1 MASSS
6 HTRSYPLCLYEEEKS
21 SLQKRSMA
29 HSCYVSQIGKIKDGL
44 GADVWDELKKTT
56 LGLFIKFT
64 ESDFIW
70 AAQTVH
76 FFLTNQLRVD
86 NMHEMWCLI
95 DRRPIRFSLYEFE
108 NITGLNCD
116 MFDESDTGETDYKDF
131 WNEMGVAMS
140 VGPLF
145 TELER
150 VFEISKTW
158 SLEKR
163 MMVGR
168 LCLQYVGV
176 HGIHH
181 GSRVPLSSAKRV
193 FDPVAFE
200 KYPWG
205 RVAFDS
211 LLRSVKFV
219 KYDGDSYVIQ
229 GCVQA
234 LLVWIYES
242 VPGIGE
248 ACGKRFNFTAFIEKE
263 KAAHGQINLVIIC
276 MYVRVSHM
284 ILVSE
289 ENMYPKWSDSAEN
302 HDTVLDNLLK
312 DIIHNPRHKRKQNQ
326 ESSNE
331 DGESKVMESTPADDV
346 SHKKQRTGKA
356 HIKVDEEEKTS
367 LLDIWNM
374 LEKMNVTISDM
385 DKNASSRLDG
395 LEKKVT
401 CLEASVKTRFE
412 AVETD
417 MRVLKESQ
425 PLVVCNEAATSNNN
439 DEYEANSN
447 QCSWVVEE
455 KPGSVD
461 GLPIQRV
468 VKKAVNSVKNKEAA
482 TKVVTKKKVAKSDKK
497 KTIVNVEK
505 VEKPKPEMKKT
516 AVKVEKVDSPKPEK
530 KKSVVAPTTKTFD
543 DDVVDVTDK
552 VNADNLK
559 MASRLDN
566 LDGITSKR
574 RRVPQL
580 AGSQKYPSVGNSIV
594 KRIITDVPSS
604 SSVTE
609 HLQPVSDDQFD
620 RLKDWLEPDFEKE
633 GLNTSN
639 FNARFY
645 WQIMTPRSD
654 WSTEKYG
661 WLKDYHMGAAMSL
674 FRRRFNRDPSK
685 YPNQR
690 IAFLDQDLIST
701 MLKDYKQFQ
710 PDYRC
715 FKFREHYEDQV
726 NGTAQCDAAKNKK
739 WFVDVD
745 HLYAYLF
752 VNGNHWVALDIDLP
766 KKRINVYDSIPSLT
780 TDTEMAIQCM
790 FVMTM
795 IPAMLSSFIPSKQRR
810 RSYSKLEWKRIT
822 KIPENLDAVHRIL
835 ALGKSFDGLCDENM
849 QSLWTKLAV
858 EMFEE
863 LGKNAGT
870 LHSEVRRKA
879 FKFPSLMDD

>member
-1 MASSS
+1 
-6 HTRSYPLCLYEEEKS
+6 
-21 SLQKRSMA
+21 
-29 HSCYVSQIGKIKDGL
+29 
-44 GADVWDELKKTT
+44 
-56 LGLFIKFT
+56 
-64 ESDFIW
+64 
-70 AAQTVH
+70 
-76 FFLTNQLRVD
+76 
-86 NMHEMWCLI
+86 MHEMWCLI

-193 FDPVAFE
+193 LDPVAFE

-219 KYDGDSYVIQ
+219 KYDGDSYVIH

-248 ACGKRFNFTAFIEKE
+248 ACGFRKTTLTGVPLLDWRSSKKRFNFTAFIEKE
-263 KAAHGQINLVIIC
+263 KAAHGQ
-276 MYVRVSHM
+276 VS
-284 ILVSE
+284 
-289 ENMYPKWSDSAEN
+289 
-302 HDTVLDNLLK
+302 
-312 DIIHNPRHKRKQNQ
+312 RHKRKQNQ

-367 LLDIWNM
+367 LLDIRNM

-455 KPGSVD
+455 KSGSVD

-468 VKKAVNSVKNKEAA
+468 VKKAVNSVKNMEAA
-482 TKVVTKKKVAKSDKK
+482 TKVLTKKKVAKSDKK

-559 MASRLDN
+559 MASRSEETFSNPLDQMANKATTDALRALQEGLDN

-580 AGSQKYPSVGNSIV
+580 AGSQKYPSVGNSTV

-780 TDTEMAIQCM
+780 TDTEMVIQCM

-822 KIPENLDAVHRIL
+822 KIPENLDACDCAIYSIKYIECL

-870 LHSEVRRKA
+870 LHSEVRCKA

>member
-6 HTRSYPLCLYEEEKS
+6 HT
-21 SLQKRSMA
+21 

-44 GADVWDELKKTT
+44 GADVWDELKKTS

-64 ESDFIW
+64 ESGFVW

-116 MFDESDTGETDYKDF
+116 MFDES
-131 WNEMGVAMS
+131 N
-140 VGPLF
+140 

-168 LCLQYVGV
+168 LCLLSVGV

-193 FDPVAFE
+193 LDPVAFE

-211 LLRSVKFV
+211 LLRSVKIV
-219 KYDGDSYVIQ
+219 KCDGDSYVIH

-248 ACGKRFNFTAFIEKE
+248 ACGFGKTTLTGVPLLDWRSSRKRFNFTAFIEKE
-263 KAAHGQINLVIIC
+263 KAAHGQ
-276 MYVRVSHM
+276 VRVRHM
-284 ILVSE
+284 IHVSE

-302 HDTVLDNLLK
+302 QDMALDNLLK
-312 DIIHNPRHKRKQNQ
+312 DIIHNRLQPHALTHVAARRKRKQNQ
-326 ESSNE
+326 GSSNE
-331 DGESKVMESTPADDV
+331 DGESKLMESTPADDVIAEV

-356 HIKVDEEEKTS
+356 HVNEEEKTS

-374 LEKMNVTISDM
+374 LEKMNVTFSDI

-401 CLEASVKTRFE
+401 CLEASVRTRFE

-417 MRVLKESQ
+417 MRVLKECQ
-425 PLVVCNEAATSNNN
+425 PPVVSNEAATSNNN

-447 QCSWVVEE
+447 QPSRVVEE

-468 VKKAVNSVKNKEAA
+468 VKKAVNSVKNKEAG
-482 TKVVTKKKVAKSDKK
+482 TKVLTKKKVAKSDKK
-497 KTIVNVEK
+497 KIIVNVEK
-505 VEKPKPEMKKT
+505 VGKPKPEMKKT
-516 AVKVEKVDSPKPEK
+516 VVKVEKVDSPKPEK
-530 KKSVVAPTTKTFD
+530 KKSGAAPTTKTFD

-552 VNADNLK
+552 VNVDNLK
-559 MASRLDN
+559 MASSFEETFSNPLDQMANKATADALRALQEGLDN
-566 LDGITSKR
+566 LDC
-574 RRVPQL
+574 VP
-580 AGSQKYPSVGNSIV
+580 
-594 KRIITDVPSS
+594 
-604 SSVTE
+604 
-609 HLQPVSDDQFD
+609 
-620 RLKDWLEPDFEKE
+620 
-633 GLNTSN
+633 
-639 FNARFY
+639 
-645 WQIMTPRSD
+645 
-654 WSTEKYG
+654 
-661 WLKDYHMGAAMSL
+661 
-674 FRRRFNRDPSK
+674 
-685 YPNQR
+685 
-690 IAFLDQDLIST
+690 
-701 MLKDYKQFQ
+701 
-710 PDYRC
+710 
-715 FKFREHYEDQV
+715 
-726 NGTAQCDAAKNKK
+726 
-739 WFVDVD
+739 
-745 HLYAYLF
+745 
-752 VNGNHWVALDIDLP
+752 
-766 KKRINVYDSIPSLT
+766 
-780 TDTEMAIQCM
+780 
-790 FVMTM
+790 
-795 IPAMLSSFIPSKQRR
+795 
-810 RSYSKLEWKRIT
+810 
-822 KIPENLDAVHRIL
+822 
-835 ALGKSFDGLCDENM
+835 
-849 QSLWTKLAV
+849 
-858 EMFEE
+858 
-863 LGKNAGT
+863 
-870 LHSEVRRKA
+870 
-879 FKFPSLMDD
+879 

>member
-6 HTRSYPLCLYEEEKS
+6 HTRSYPLRLYEEGKS
-21 SLQKRSMA
+21 PLQKRSMA

-44 GADVWDELKKTT
+44 GADV
-56 LGLFIKFT
+56 G
-64 ESDFIW
+64 FIW

-116 MFDESDTGETDYKDF
+116 MFDE
-131 WNEMGVAMS
+131 
-140 VGPLF
+140 F
-145 TELER
+145 TLLER

-168 LCLQYVGV
+168 LCLLSVGV
-176 HGIHH
+176 HEIHY

-193 FDPVAFE
+193 LDPVAFE

-211 LLRSVKFV
+211 LLRSVKIV
-219 KYDGDSYVIQ
+219 KYDGDSYVIH
-229 GCVQA
+229 GCVQT

-248 ACGKRFNFTAFIEKE
+248 ACGFRKTNLTGVPLLDWRSSRKRFNFTAFIEKE
-263 KAAHGQINLVIIC
+263 KAAHGQ
-276 MYVRVSHM
+276 VRVRHM
-284 ILVSE
+284 IPVSE
-289 ENMYPKWSDSAEN
+289 ENMYPQWSDSTEN
-302 HDTVLDNLLK
+302 HDTALDNLLK
-312 DIIHNPRHKRKQNQ
+312 DIIHNRLQPHAWTHVAARCKRKQNQ

-401 CLEASVKTRFE
+401 CLEASVKTRFK

-425 PLVVCNEAATSNNN
+425 PPVVSNEAATSNNN

-447 QCSWVVEE
+447 QCSWLVEE

-468 VKKAVNSVKNKEAA
+468 VKKTVNSVKNKEVA
-482 TKVVTKKKVAKSDKK
+482 TKVLTKKKVAKSYKK

-505 VEKPKPEMKKT
+505 V
-516 AVKVEKVDSPKPEK
+516 DSPKPLQ
-530 KKSVVAPTTKTFD
+530 KKSVAAPTTKTFD

-559 MASRLDN
+559 MASSSEETFSNPIDQMANKATADALRALQEGLDN

-574 RRVPQL
+574 RR
-580 AGSQKYPSVGNSIV
+580 ATASG
-594 KRIITDVPSS
+594 
-604 SSVTE
+604 
-609 HLQPVSDDQFD
+609 
-620 RLKDWLEPDFEKE
+620 EKE

-654 WSTEKYG
+654 WPTEKYR
-661 WLKDYHMGAAMSL
+661 WLKDYVSIATFKFFCFQLIKSFTVGWLKVYVTLIIVVLIIMQHMGAAMSL

-715 FKFREHYEDQV
+715 FKFREYYEDQ
-726 NGTAQCDAAKNKK
+726 K

-752 VNGNHWVALDIDLP
+752 VNENHWVALDIDLT
-766 KKRINVYDSIPSLT
+766 KKRVNVYDSIPSLT
-780 TDTEMAIQCM
+780 TDTEMAIQCIN
-790 FVMTM
+790 VGGATE
-795 IPAMLSSFIPSKQRR
+795 SWSGR
-810 RSYSKLEWKRIT
+810 RIT
-822 KIPENLDAVHRIL
+822 KISENLDPGDCAIYSIKYIECL

-849 QSLWTKLAV
+849 QSLLTKLAV

-863 LGKNAGT
+863 LGENAGT

-879 FKFPSLMDD
+879 FKFPSLMDE